1 MLVLSF
7 TNKHTHTYKPTKV
20 STLADGKYGQDWW
33 PLYLLWINNINNK
46 ICNFVTM
53 QHGYSH
59 YASGIVYSHS
69 QMKHNSTN
77 AVILSWFS
85 VERVILPRPSHSNSL
100 THAEIMVALLL
111 WYWYFFLDEVASFS
125 ANNQETESPSRRTSR
140 IRTKPKKYG
149 DFLDLSPTKQRS
161 YKEILS
167 SDEEEFENV
176 EESNLPKPT
185 GMLL

>member
-33 PLYLLWINNINNK
+33 PLYSLWINNINNK

-59 YASGIVYSHS
+59 YAPGIVYSHS

-85 VERVILPRPSHSNSL
+85 VERVILPGRATRTLSL
-100 THAEIMVALLL
+100 MLKL
-111 WYWYFFLDEVASFS
+111 WWPYYCDIDTFFLMKVLHFQPTIRKRNLHQDALP
-125 ANNQETESPSRRTSR
+125 ESERN
-140 IRTKPKKYG
+140 
-149 DFLDLSPTKQRS
+149 QRS
-161 YKEILS
+161 MGI
-167 SDEEEFENV
+167 F
-176 EESNLPKPT
+176 
-185 GMLL
+185 